1 MAGCLPSNCDC
12 SICDLEPD
20 AGASIVANMK
30 IFLALVLLVL
40 MGLVV
45 FSLVKGI
52 VAFLKTTKIDLET
65 GEGSTATDMQLAQN
79 KAMFAR
85 IKYQALAIVVV
96 AIILAVSR

>member
-1 MAGCLPSNCDC
+1 MTYVLIP
-12 SICDLEPD
+12 
-20 AGASIVANMK
+20 
-30 IFLALVLLVL
+30 ALLIL
-40 MGLVV
+40 MGLTA
-45 FSLVKGI
+45 FSLIKGI

-96 AIILAVSR
+96 AIIMAASR